1 MKTLLFAS
9 CFLVA
14 ACGGAIDNP
23 FDAGTDGGPAN
34 DGSPGKDG
42 SPASDGGLGPPSCD
56 QLGAK
61 LAAEE
66 PPAEACCATCDSLQC
81 TVQVE
86 GLCCPL
92 TVNPNSAGVTAY
104 ENTLVEFH
112 AAGCV
117 ANCPAIAC
125 ATKATDNC
133 IANGPNGT
141 NGTCAQ
147 F

>member
-9 CFLVA
+9 CFLLA
-14 ACGGAIDNP
+14 ACGGVIDNP
-23 FDAGTDGGPAN
+23 FDAGTDGSPAKDGSSGN
-34 DGSPGKDG
+34 DGSPATDG
-42 SPASDGGLGPPSCD
+42 SAPSCESL
-56 QLGAK
+56 QAQ

-66 PPAEACCATCDSLQC
+66 PAAEQCCATCDSLQC

-92 TVNPNSAGVTAY
+92 TVSNNTGAVQAY
-104 ENTLVEFH
+104 ELTLAQFH

-117 ANCPAIAC
+117 TNCPAIAC

-133 IANGPNGT
+133 VGT
-141 NGTCAQ
+141 TQNGTCAQ